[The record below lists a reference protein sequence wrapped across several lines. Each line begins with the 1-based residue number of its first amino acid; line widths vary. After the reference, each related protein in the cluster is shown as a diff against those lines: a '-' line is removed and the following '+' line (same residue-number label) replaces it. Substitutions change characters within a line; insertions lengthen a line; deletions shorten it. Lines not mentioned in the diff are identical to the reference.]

1 MMMKNYE
8 EPQEF
13 FLKIEGH
20 DHLLGRILI
29 HATFELEI
37 GQVFNAEID
46 IVQKESKKIWL
57 HVGYLFKLSSQ
68 EEAIELS
75 VQKIANFLKK
85 GNH

>member
-1 MMMKNYE
+1 MMENCE

-29 HATFELEI
+29 HASHEFEI
-37 GQVFNAEID
+37 GEVFNAEID
-46 IVQKESKKIWL
+46 IVQRDSKKIWL
-57 HVGYLFKLSSQ
+57 HVGYLFKLNSQ

-75 VQKIANFLKK
+75 VQKIAHFLKN
-85 GNH
+85 GDH

>member
-1 MMMKNYE
+1 MMGNCE

-20 DHLLGRILI
+20 DHLLGRILV
-29 HATFELEI
+29 HSSQETGAEE
-37 GQVFNAEID
+37 VFNAEVD
-46 IVQKESKKIWL
+46 IIQKESKKIWL

-75 VQKIANFLKK
+75 VQKIANFLKN
-85 GNH
+85 GGH

>member
-1 MMMKNYE
+1 MIGNCQ

-29 HATFELEI
+29 HASLEFDV

-85 GNH
+85 GDH

>member
-1 MMMKNYE
+1 MLENLE

-13 FLKIEGH
+13 FLKIENY

-29 HATFELEI
+29 HSSQESGFGLE
-37 GQVFNAEID
+37 FNAEID
-46 IVQKESKKIWL
+46 IVQKESKKIWV

-75 VQKIANFLKK
+75 VQKISNFLQ
-85 GNH
+85 NESE

>member
-1 MMMKNYE
+1 MAE
-8 EPQEF
+8 ICDEPQEF

-29 HATFELEI
+29 HGSQEVGFGNT
-37 GQVFNAEID
+37 FNAEID

-75 VQKIANFLKK
+75 VQKIAHFLQKE
-85 GNH
+85 NP